1 MQRCVVLLSVG
12 DVDGSVEAIL
22 DILDSYRSPQCQ
34 LHLLS
39 FGVGIVTEQDVEMA
53 ETFKGKSNGA
63 FYLFMYLGS
72 LLSMK
77 TVHLELYLIPR
88 CIHGY

>member
-1 MQRCVVLLSVG
+1 MCVG

-22 DILDSYRSPQCQ
+22 DILDSYCSPQCQ

-53 ETFKGKSNGA
+53 ETFKGKSYGVFN
-63 FYLFMYLGS
+63 LWTQLGG
-72 LLSMK
+72 
-77 TVHLELYLIPR
+77 VHLFSSFR
-88 CIHGY
+88 A